1 MWVLFSW
8 GMQDILV
15 AAYEIFFVETFVL
28 SWIELK
34 HSKQAPPCKL
44 TTGTPP
50 GSTLC
55 LSRSQFS
62 DLQKPAVWV
71 LSGSIL
77 QAFCYDPR
85 ISHTSL
91 ASHARGLLLSLHFLE
106 KDLHLKHTLWCDWRI
121 TTHRKKYKTSLYI
134 DWLMKMLWP
143 EAHRS
148 LTLYFP

>member
-1 MWVLFSW
+1 MLQQISIIQELISPTCYRK
-8 GMQDILV
+8 MILHV
-15 AAYEIFFVETFVL
+15 ATMIPRL
-28 SWIELK
+28 QQRS
-34 HSKQAPPCKL
+34 CKL

-62 DLQKPAVWV
+62 DLQKPVVWV
-71 LSGSIL
+71 LSGSNL
-77 QAFCYDPR
+77 QTFFYDPG

-121 TTHRKKYKTSLYI
+121 TTHIKKYKTSLYI